1 MLGFAKSPQFFYK
14 ANTAVA
20 VDTLYSIKYTL
31 ETASLLG
38 PQTIATGIWVSVI
51 KLFLYCTATKWLQLC
66 LKLIINEE
74 S

>member
-38 PQTIATGIWVSVI
+38 PQTIATGIWVSECNQVI
-51 KLFLYCTATKWLQLC
+51 FILYSHQVITALFKT
-66 LKLIINEE
+66 NH
-74 S
+74 